1 MQFELPVRFKIL
13 LQLVCVRSD
22 IILLVV
28 LRVSTFSKSSPPLA
42 PASCT
47 RAGNNTISGYNN
59 TFSVNNNRLH
69 VQHSHRENHKLQP
82 GEVNAA
88 KVANNEFT
96 VIKRFH
102 AERIIYRI

>member
-1 MQFELPVRFKIL
+1 MTNRSYFN
-13 LQLVCVRSD
+13 LQSIM
-22 IILLVV
+22 IIF
-28 LRVSTFSKSSPPLA
+28 VSQA
-42 PASCT
+42 PKAFP
-47 RAGNNTISGYNN
+47 AWQGENNTISGYNN

-96 VIKRFH
+96 LIKRFH
-102 AERIIYRI
+102 AERIKYRI